1 MTRNTRRL
9 IAPAAAVMAALLLGG
24 CQASSSGEG
33 DLPASS
39 ESSPAA
45 AASASSSGSA
55 SAKPSPKP
63 TGAQVVQIG
72 GPDSKDTKE
81 TARKEA
87 FETVKQYARIQSAWG
102 THDGDIK
109 DFSAEDLKKFLEG
122 DALKQMQEAHSGL
135 MESAARGDSG
145 AGTGHIEV
153 RLLDMDNAGKIDFGN
168 GKTWEHGSVQLRVCE
183 DWSGVK
189 DANGKPVML
198 PDKKK
203 RVIRASVTRGEDGY
217 YYLNSY
223 RVDHYG
229 CD

>member
-1 MTRNTRRL
+1 MTRTTRL
-9 IAPAAAVMAALLLGG
+9 IIPATAVVAALLLGG

-87 FETVKQYARIQSAWG
+87 FEAVKQYNRLVNAWG
-102 THDGDIK
+102 
-109 DFSAEDLKKFLEG
+109 SSNAEMDNYSDDELKKFLEG
-122 DALKQMQEAHSGL
+122 DALKQTQDVHTKML
-135 MESAARGDSG
+135 ESRDKGFQPDRGQ
-145 AGTGHIEV
+145 IEV
-153 RLLDMDNAGKIDFGN
+153 RLLDMDNAGLVDFGN

>member
-9 IAPAAAVMAALLLGG
+9 IAPATAVVAALLLGG
-24 CQASSSGEG
+24 CRASNNSSEG

-45 AASASSSGSA
+45 AASKSGTGSA

-87 FETVKQYARIQSAWG
+87 FETVKQYNRVQDAWG
-102 THDGDIK
+102 SSEEELK
-109 DFSAEDLKKFLEG
+109 NYSEEDLKKFLDG
-122 DALKQMQEAHSGL
+122 DALKQMQEAHARMVDNNLGSGKGQVEVGL
-135 MESAARGDSG
+135 LEMYNASK
-145 AGTGHIEV
+145 IEFN
-153 RLLDMDNAGKIDFGN
+153 DGKA
-168 GKTWEHGSVQLRVCE
+168 WEHGLVQLRVCE
-183 DWSGVK
+183 NWSGVHNADGSK
-189 DANGKPVML
+189 SI
-198 PDKKK
+198 PDDKAK
-203 RVIRASVTRGEDGY
+203 RTMDTIIERHADGY
-217 YYLNSY
+217 YYLVSY

>member
-1 MTRNTRRL
+1 MTRTTRL
-9 IAPAAAVMAALLLGG
+9 IIPATAVVAALLLGG

-87 FETVKQYARIQSAWG
+87 FEAVQQYARIQSAWG
-102 THDGDIK
+102 THKDGIDN
-109 DFSAEDLKKFLEG
+109 FSEEDLKKFLDG
-122 DALKQMQEAHSGL
+122 DALKQMQEAHQGL
-135 MESAARGDSG
+135 VKNVEQGEKPG
-145 AGTGHIEV
+145 KGQIEV

>member
-1 MTRNTRRL
+1 MRFL
-9 IAPAAAVMAALLLGG
+9 APTAAALTALTLLAG
-24 CQASSSGEG
+24 CSSAG
-33 DLPASS
+33 SS
-39 ESSPAA
+39 DEPLESSTQAH
-45 AASASSSGSA
+45 ASTTASKSGSA

-87 FETVKQYARIQSAWG
+87 FEAVQQYNRVQNAWG
-102 THDGDIK
+102 SSEEELKNYSD
-109 DFSAEDLKKFLEG
+109 EELKKFTEG
-122 DALKQMQEAHSGL
+122 DALKQLQEAHTK
-135 MESAARGDSG
+135 MVDSNLG
-145 AGTGHIEV
+145 FGTGQVEV
-153 RLLDMDNAGKIDFGN
+153 GLLDMDNAGLVDFGN

-183 DWSGVK
+183 DWSRVRNADGSK
-189 DANGKPVML
+189 SI
-198 PDKKK
+198 PDDKAK

-217 YYLNSY
+217 YYLTSY

>member
-1 MTRNTRRL
+1 MTRNTRL
-9 IAPAAAVMAALLLGG
+9 IAPATAVMAALLLGG
-24 CQASSSGEG
+24 CQASNNSSEG
-33 DLPASS
+33 DLPTSS

-87 FETVKQYARIQSAWG
+87 FEVVKQDNRLVNAW
-102 THDGDIK
+102 TQGDFEGST
-109 DFSAEDLKKFLEG
+109 DDELKKFLGG
-122 DALKQMQEAHSGL
+122 DVLPKAIKQRDAVKQAVE
-135 MESAARGDSG
+135 RGEKPG
-145 AGTGHIEV
+145 RGQIEV
-153 RLLDMDNAGKIDFGN
+153 RLLDMDNAGLVDFGN

-183 DWSGVK
+183 DWSRVK
-189 DANGKPVML
+189 DANGQPVMS
-198 PDKKK
+198 PDKEK
-203 RVIRASVTRGEDGY
+203 VTVRASVVRGEDGY
-217 YYLNSY
+217 YYLHSY
-223 RVDHYG
+223 QDDHYG

>member
-1 MTRNTRRL
+1 MTRNTRIL
-9 IAPAAAVMAALLLGG
+9 IAPATAVMAALLLGG
-24 CQASSSGEG
+24 CQASNNSSEG

-45 AASASSSGSA
+45 AASKSGTGSA

-87 FETVKQYARIQSAWG
+87 FEAVQQYFRLIDAWSSSEEEL
-102 THDGDIK
+102 K
-109 DFSAEDLKKFLEG
+109 NYSEEEMKKFTEG
-122 DALKQMQEAHSGL
+122 DALKQLQEAHTKMVDNNLGP
-135 MESAARGDSG
+135 GK
-145 AGTGHIEV
+145 GHIEV
-153 RLLDMDNAGKIDFGN
+153 RLLDMDNAGKIDFGD

-183 DWSGVK
+183 NWSGVRNADGSK
-189 DANGKPVML
+189 SI
-198 PDKKK
+198 PDDKAK
-203 RVIRASVTRGEDGY
+203 RVSRASVTRGEDGY
-217 YYLNSY
+217 YYLTSY

>member
-1 MTRNTRRL
+1 MTRTTRIL
-9 IAPAAAVMAALLLGG
+9 IAPATAVMAALLLGG
-24 CQASSSGEG
+24 CQASNNSSEG

-45 AASASSSGSA
+45 TASSGSGSA

-87 FETVKQYARIQSAWG
+87 FEAVRQYNRLVNAWG
-102 THDGDIK
+102 
-109 DFSAEDLKKFLEG
+109 SSNAEMDNYSDDELKKFLEG
-122 DALKQMQEAHSGL
+122 DALKQTQDVHTKML
-135 MESAARGDSG
+135 ESRDKGFQPDRGQ
-145 AGTGHIEV
+145 IEV
-153 RLLDMDNAGKIDFGN
+153 RLLDMDNAGLVDFGN

-183 DWSGVK
+183 DWSSIKNSDGSASIP
-189 DANGKPVML
+189 D
-198 PDKKK
+198 DKKK
-203 RVIRASVTRGEDGY
+203 RVIRASVVRGEDGY

>member
-1 MTRNTRRL
+1 MRRFL
-9 IAPAAAVMAALLLGG
+9 APTAAALTALTLLAG
-24 CQASSSGEG
+24 CSSAGSSDEPLESSTQAQASTT
-33 DLPASS
+33 ASK
-39 ESSPAA
+39 
-45 AASASSSGSA
+45 SGSA

-87 FETVKQYARIQSAWG
+87 FEAVQQYARIQSAWG
-102 THDGDIK
+102 THKDGIDN
-109 DFSAEDLKKFLEG
+109 FSEEDLKKFLDG
-122 DALKQMQEAHSGL
+122 DALKQMQEAHQGL
-135 MESAARGDSG
+135 VKNVEQGEKPG
-145 AGTGHIEV
+145 KGQIEV

-168 GKTWEHGSVQLRVCE
+168 GKTWEHGSVQLQVCE
-183 DWSGVK
+183 DWSSIRNMDGSK
-189 DANGKPVML
+189 AFSDDKAKRKML
-198 PDKKK
+198 
-203 RVIRASVTRGEDGY
+203 ASVTRGEDGY

>member
-1 MTRNTRRL
+1 MIRNTRLL
-9 IAPAAAVMAALLLGG
+9 IAPATAVVAALLLGG

-45 AASASSSGSA
+45 AASKSGTGSA

-87 FETVKQYARIQSAWG
+87 FEAVKQYARIQSAWG
-102 THDGDIK
+102 THKDGIDN
-109 DFSAEDLKKFLEG
+109 FSEEDLKKFLDG
-122 DALKQMQEAHSGL
+122 DALKQMQEAHQGL
-135 MESAARGDSG
+135 VKNVEQGEKPG
-145 AGTGHIEV
+145 KGQIEV
-153 RLLDMDNAGKIDFGN
+153 RLLDMDNAGLVDFGN
-168 GKTWEHGSVQLRVCE
+168 GKTWEHGSVQLQVCE
-183 DWSGVK
+183 DWSSIRNMDGSK
-189 DANGKPVML
+189 AFSDDKAKRKML
-198 PDKKK
+198 
-203 RVIRASVTRGEDGY
+203 ASVVRGEDGY
-217 YYLNSY
+217 YYLRSY